1 LKPPRSFRRLAFPA
15 VRSKILA
22 DGFEK
27 LNTHPRIDRTRA
39 LAPRAAVHEARN
51 GMSSVEGARLPSA
64 AAAATAP
71 QPAPTEEARLLGD
84 ARRGATGKSPWR
96 YLRRFARGEYVS
108 YRVLTAIA
116 FMAMGAVALVLNVT
130 VERVAQ
136 APVSMNWIQSLAGQ
150 ADPHLA
156 AHLAAARTEN
166 ASLNSEVLHPRRLGG
181 RLHAELEEE
190 EQEIALR
197 RQLER
202 GRLKRRARPAAAL
215 GVTPDET
222 GSEAASSSISAASE
236 PANSGM
242 TKTENDDSS
251 ASQPPAPSVG
261 QSDQDAPR
269 QTFPEVA
276 LLAANRV
283 RADDARCDL
292 RPHRGPSHG
301 DVFKCDAAMFDE
313 ARNAVSPNADADA
326 FSPAHSATGTPAWPL
341 ETRLT
346 RNEGSANALR
356 SSVNACRR
364 GTRVDFDKGEKDRPY
379 ALPADG
385 TSVAEKS
392 VDSSLTSAR
401 AFSNIAPN
409 SAYVYA
415 FLHVHKCAG
424 TFVDNKLRVAAEKV
438 RQKTQTLGDTS
449 HPSRLPPNRHAGLFP
464 NFPLMELSTPETR
477 RFMAWTFANARP
489 PPPSSSGDVVVP
501 FAEEGRKVAET
512 KKESDETVDDVVSSF
527 GDYGATS
534 LRARYD
540 AGERLFVKSSEAMG
554 FCDFVDAPC
563 AYLTVLREPLE
574 RFMSYYAYICLL
586 GAENREHWTEEWLAQ
601 GKCTAD
607 PAQFA
612 RVISPAGFSMVDL
625 LAPGGDATGRS
636 GCRLAAAKRNLVSG
650 CTRYLLLDRLD
661 EGLRRLAKAVPDLRE
676 FAKTEREKVPLLGE
690 GRTEGQTAEE
700 GARPNRFATVA
711 TGAAAAS
718 LGRVSLAE
726 QNSVNGKNSARDA
739 LSEAQ
744 KALLARYEAD
754 ESIMAELREY
764 LKEDKEV
771 YDFAVARYEEQ
782 WDKPLATC

>member
-1 LKPPRSFRRLAFPA
+1 MS
-15 VRSKILA
+15 SA
-22 DGFEK
+22 DG
-27 LNTHPRIDRTRA
+27 
-39 LAPRAAVHEARN
+39 V
-51 GMSSVEGARLPSA
+51 RLPSA

-84 ARRGATGKSPWR
+84 ARGRAGAVAGRKSPWR
-96 YLRRFARGEYVS
+96 YLRRFAEGEYVS

-116 FMAMGAVALVLNVT
+116 FMGMGAVALVLNVT

-156 AHLAAARTEN
+156 AHLAAARTEI
-166 ASLNSEVLHPRRLGG
+166 APLSEVAHPRRLGG

-190 EQEIALR
+190 EQKIAMR

-202 GRLKRRARPAAAL
+202 RTLERRMRPAAAL
-215 GVTPDET
+215 GGPFETPEETSET
-222 GSEAASSSISAASE
+222 GAEAASSDDDAASRNGNTE
-236 PANSGM
+236 
-242 TKTENDDSS
+242 KTGDAGVARE
-251 ASQPPAPSVG
+251 G
-261 QSDQDAPR
+261 QRRPEKTAGG
-269 QTFPEVA
+269 TFPAVA
-276 LLAANRV
+276 LAAASRV

-301 DVFKCDAAMFDE
+301 DVFRCDAAMFDE
-313 ARNAVSPNADADA
+313 ARRAARFGGKNASALSA
-326 FSPAHSATGTPAWPL
+326 FSPARSKAGTPAWPRQ
-341 ETRLT
+341 TSLT
-346 RNEGSANALR
+346 RNTARTPNALR
-356 SSVNACRR
+356 ADINACRR
-364 GTRVDFDKGEKDRPY
+364 DTSVDFEGGEKDRPY
-379 ALPADG
+379 VLPADG
-385 TSVAEKS
+385 ATTAEKS
-392 VDSSLTSAR
+392 GLDSEKN
-401 AFSNIAPN
+401 AFASVAGSG

-415 FLHVHKCAG
+415 FLHVHKCGG
-424 TFVDNKLRVAAEKV
+424 TFIDNKLRIAAEKV
-438 RQKTQTLGDTS
+438 RARVQAQTDAGVVA
-449 HPSRLPPNRHAGLFP
+449 PQRHAGLFP
-464 NFPLMELSTPETR
+464 NFPLMELTTTETR

-489 PPPSSSGDVVVP
+489 PRATELASVTSPTSP
-501 FAEEGRKVAET
+501 AL
-512 KKESDETVDDVVSSF
+512 
-527 GDYGATS
+527 GDYGAAN

-563 AYLTVLREPLE
+563 AYLTVLREPME

-586 GAENREHWTEEWLAQ
+586 GAENREHWTQEWLDE
-601 GKCTAD
+601 GRCGAD

-612 RVISPAGFSMVDL
+612 RVVAPRSFSMVDL

-661 EGLRRLAKAVPDLRE
+661 EGLERLGRAVPDLRE
-676 FAKTEREKVPLLGE
+676 FADSSSALGE
-690 GRTEGQTAEE
+690 SSAG
-700 GARPNRFATVA
+700 
-711 TGAAAAS
+711 S

-726 QNSVNGKNSARDA
+726 QNSVNGKNSAREA
-739 LSEAQ
+739 LSDAQ

-764 LKEDKEV
+764 LKDDTEV
-771 YDFAVARYEEQ
+771 YDFAVARYDEQ

>member
-1 LKPPRSFRRLAFPA
+1 
-15 VRSKILA
+15 
-22 DGFEK
+22 
-27 LNTHPRIDRTRA
+27 
-39 LAPRAAVHEARN
+39 
-51 GMSSVEGARLPSA
+51 MSSVEGARLPSA

-84 ARRGATGKSPWR
+84 ARGRAGAVAGRKSPWR
-96 YLRRFARGEYVS
+96 YLRRFAEGEYVS

-116 FMAMGAVALVLNVT
+116 FMGMGAVALVLNVT

-156 AHLAAARTEN
+156 AHLAAARTEI
-166 ASLNSEVLHPRRLGG
+166 APLSEVAHPRRLGG

-190 EQEIALR
+190 EQKIAMR

-202 GRLKRRARPAAAL
+202 RDLERRTRPAAAL
-215 GVTPDET
+215 GGPFETPEETSET
-222 GSEAASSSISAASE
+222 GAEAASVPTDAASPDGNAE
-236 PANSGM
+236 
-242 TKTENDDSS
+242 KTGDAGVARE
-251 ASQPPAPSVG
+251 G
-261 QSDQDAPR
+261 QRRPEKAAGG
-269 QTFPEVA
+269 TFPAVA
-276 LLAANRV
+276 LAAASRV

-313 ARNAVSPNADADA
+313 ARRAARFGGKNASA
-326 FSPAHSATGTPAWPL
+326 FSPARSKAGTPAWPSQ
-341 ETRLT
+341 TSLT
-346 RNEGSANALR
+346 RNTARTPSVLR
-356 SSVNACRR
+356 ADTNACRR
-364 GTRVDFDKGEKDRPY
+364 DTSVDFEGGEKDRPY
-379 ALPADG
+379 VLRADG
-385 TSVAEKS
+385 ATTAEKS
-392 VDSSLTSAR
+392 GVDSD
-401 AFSNIAPN
+401 AFANVAGSG

-415 FLHVHKCAG
+415 FLHVHKCGG
-424 TFVDNKLRVAAEKV
+424 TFIDNKLRLAAEKV
-438 RQKTQTLGDTS
+438 RARVQAQTDAGVVA
-449 HPSRLPPNRHAGLFP
+449 PQRHAGLFP
-464 NFPLMELSTPETR
+464 NFPLMELTTTETR

-489 PPPSSSGDVVVP
+489 PPADSNSVTRTSP
-501 FAEEGRKVAET
+501 AL
-512 KKESDETVDDVVSSF
+512 
-527 GDYGATS
+527 GDYGAAN

-563 AYLTVLREPLE
+563 AYLTVLREPME

-586 GAENREHWTEEWLAQ
+586 GAENREHWTQEWLEK
-601 GKCTAD
+601 GRCDAD

-612 RVISPAGFSMVDL
+612 RVVAPRGFSMVDL

-661 EGLRRLAKAVPDLRE
+661 EGLERLGNAVPDLRE
-676 FAKTEREKVPLLGE
+676 FADSSSELD
-690 GRTEGQTAEE
+690 AEA
-700 GARPNRFATVA
+700 G
-711 TGAAAAS
+711 S
-718 LGRVSLAE
+718 LGRVSLAK
-726 QNSVNGKNSARDA
+726 QNSVNGKNSAREA
-739 LSEAQ
+739 LSDAQ

-764 LKEDKEV
+764 LKEDTEV
-771 YDFAVARYEEQ
+771 YDFAVARYDEQ

>member
-1 LKPPRSFRRLAFPA
+1 
-15 VRSKILA
+15 
-22 DGFEK
+22 
-27 LNTHPRIDRTRA
+27 
-39 LAPRAAVHEARN
+39 
-51 GMSSVEGARLPSA
+51 MSSAEGVRLPSA

-84 ARRGATGKSPWR
+84 ARGRAGAVASRKSPWR
-96 YLRRFARGEYVS
+96 YLRRFAEGEYVS

-116 FMAMGAVALVLNVT
+116 FMGMGAVALVLNVT

-156 AHLAAARTEN
+156 AHLAAARTEI
-166 ASLNSEVLHPRRLGG
+166 APLSEVAHPRRLGG

-190 EQEIALR
+190 EQKIAMR

-202 GRLKRRARPAAAL
+202 RDLERRTRPAAAL
-215 GVTPDET
+215 GGPFETPEET
-222 GSEAASSSISAASE
+222 SSPEEEAASDGTASDGT
-236 PANSGM
+236 A
-242 TKTENDDSS
+242 
-251 ASQPPAPSVG
+251 SVG
-261 QSDQDAPR
+261 TAEKTGDAGEKAREGQRRPEKAAGG
-269 QTFPEVA
+269 TFPAVA
-276 LLAANRV
+276 LAATSRV

-313 ARNAVSPNADADA
+313 ARRAARLGGKNASA
-326 FSPAHSATGTPAWPL
+326 FSPARSKAGTPAWPR
-341 ETRLT
+341 ETSLT
-346 RNEGSANALR
+346 RNTARTPSALR
-356 SSVNACRR
+356 ADINACRR
-364 GTRVDFDKGEKDRPY
+364 DARVDFEGGEKDRPY
-379 ALPADG
+379 VLPVDG
-385 TSVAEKS
+385 VSTAEKSGVDSDAFTSVAGS
-392 VDSSLTSAR
+392 G
-401 AFSNIAPN
+401 

-415 FLHVHKCAG
+415 FLHVHKCGG
-424 TFVDNKLRVAAEKV
+424 TFIDNKLRLAAEKIHARV
-438 RQKTQTLGDTS
+438 QAQTDAGVVA
-449 HPSRLPPNRHAGLFP
+449 PQRHAGLFP
-464 NFPLMELSTPETR
+464 NFPLMELTTTETR

-489 PPPSSSGDVVVP
+489 PSRGTTSPSDVSRTSP
-501 FAEEGRKVAET
+501 APKT
-512 KKESDETVDDVVSSF
+512 L
-527 GDYGATS
+527 GDYGAVN

-563 AYLTVLREPLE
+563 AYLTVLREPME

-586 GAENREHWTEEWLAQ
+586 GAENREHWTQEWLEK
-601 GKCTAD
+601 GRCDAD

-612 RVISPAGFSMVDL
+612 RVVAPRGFSMVDL

-650 CTRYLLLDRLD
+650 CTRFLLLDRLD
-661 EGLRRLAKAVPDLRE
+661 DGLEKLGRAVPDLRE
-676 FAKTEREKVPLLGE
+676 FADSSSALGDSSSA
-690 GRTEGQTAEE
+690 GSG
-700 GARPNRFATVA
+700 
-711 TGAAAAS
+711 S

-726 QNSVNGKNSARDA
+726 QNSVNGKNSAREA

-764 LKEDKEV
+764 LKEDTEV
-771 YDFAVARYEEQ
+771 YDFAVARYDEQ

>member
-1 LKPPRSFRRLAFPA
+1 
-15 VRSKILA
+15 
-22 DGFEK
+22 
-27 LNTHPRIDRTRA
+27 
-39 LAPRAAVHEARN
+39 
-51 GMSSVEGARLPSA
+51 MSSAEGARLPSA

-84 ARRGATGKSPWR
+84 ARLGATGKSPWR

-166 ASLNSEVLHPRRLGG
+166 APLSEVLHPRRLGG

-215 GVTPDET
+215 GVTFDET
-222 GSEAASSSISAASE
+222 GSEAASSSDAASE
-236 PANSGM
+236 LANSGKA
-242 TKTENDDSS
+242 KTENDSS
-251 ASQPPAPSVG
+251 AAETAPSVG
-261 QSDQDAPR
+261 QSDPAAGG
-269 QTFPEVA
+269 TFPEVA
-276 LLAANRV
+276 FLAANRV

-313 ARNAVSPNADADA
+313 ARRAAEPGADAAA
-326 FSPAHSATGTPAWPL
+326 FSPAHSATGTPAWPQ
-341 ETRLT
+341 ETSLT
-346 RNEGSANALR
+346 RNEGRASALR
-356 SSVNACRR
+356 SAVNACRR
-364 GTRVDFDKGEKDRPY
+364 GTRVDFESGEKDRPY

-385 TSVAEKS
+385 ASVAEKS
-392 VDSSLTSAR
+392 FDSSASAD

-438 RQKTQTLGDTS
+438 RQKTSHGDTS
-449 HPSRLPPNRHAGLFP
+449 QKGLEPNRHAGLFP

-489 PPPSSSGDVVVP
+489 PPPEKSFSGDVGGLTA
-501 FAEEGRKVAET
+501 AEEGRKV
-512 KKESDETVDDVVSSF
+512 DVSERRF
-527 GDYGATS
+527 GDYGADA

-676 FAKTEREKVPLLGE
+676 FAAPERETSVLGE
-690 GRTEGQTAEE
+690 GRPEGLAAE
-700 GARPNRFATVA
+700 GAKPNRFATVSA
-711 TGAAAAS
+711 GAAAAS